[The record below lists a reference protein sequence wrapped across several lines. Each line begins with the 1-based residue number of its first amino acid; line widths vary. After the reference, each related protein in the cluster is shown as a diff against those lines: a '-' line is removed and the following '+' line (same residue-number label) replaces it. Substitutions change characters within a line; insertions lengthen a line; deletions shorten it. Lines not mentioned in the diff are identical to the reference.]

1 MGGRIVEINIKDFT
15 REEWLAERNKGI
27 GGSDIATI
35 LGLNKWKSPL
45 QLFLEKTGKVVA
57 EDLSDKEVIYWGN
70 VLEDVVAKE
79 FERRTGKKVR
89 KRNVMFCDDKYPY
102 MRANVDREVVGE
114 NAVLECKTT
123 DKRNADQWVDDQ
135 VPANYILQC
144 QWYMMIRGYEK
155 AYIACLIGGNQFVF
169 KEIERD
175 EELIEIIKGK
185 AVEFWETNVLGDVEP
200 DADYM
205 DKAAYKQLTLCPD
218 AIELPDDIDFKI
230 ELLEEIKRDEKTL
243 KQTKDKLEA
252 EIKQAMQGH
261 EVGLTSKYRLNWKKS
276 VQKRFDS
283 KRFKEEQA
291 ELNEKYTK
299 EIHTERL
306 TIKEA
311 I

>member
-1 MGGRIVEINIKDFT
+1 MEINIKDFT
-15 REEWLAERNKGI
+15 REEWLAERNRGI

-89 KRNVMFCDDKYPY
+89 KRHVMFCDDKYPY

-169 KEIERD
+169 KEIKRD

-283 KRFKEEQA
+283 KRFKEEQS
-291 ELNEKYTK
+291 EIHEKYMK
-299 EIHTERL
+299 EIQTERL

>member
-1 MGGRIVEINIKDFT
+1 MGGSVVEINIKDFT

-35 LGLNKWKSPL
+35 LGLNKLKSPL

-283 KRFKEEQA
+283 KRFKEEQS
-291 ELNEKYTK
+291 EIHEKYMK
-299 EIHTERL
+299 EIQTERL

>member
-1 MGGRIVEINIKDFT
+1 MGGSVVEINIKDFT

-205 DKAAYKQLTLCPD
+205 DKAAYK
-218 AIELPDDIDFKI
+218 
-230 ELLEEIKRDEKTL
+230 
-243 KQTKDKLEA
+243 
-252 EIKQAMQGH
+252 
-261 EVGLTSKYRLNWKKS
+261 YRLNWKKS

>member
-1 MGGRIVEINIKDFT
+1 MEINIKDFT

-261 EVGLTSKYRLNWKKS
+261 EVGLTAKYRLNWKKS

>member
-1 MGGRIVEINIKDFT
+1 MGINIKDFT
-15 REEWLAERNKGI
+15 REEWLAERNRGI

-89 KRNVMFCDDKYPY
+89 KRHVMFCDDKYPY

>member
-1 MGGRIVEINIKDFT
+1 MEINIKDFT

-89 KRNVMFCDDKYPY
+89 KRHVMFCDDKYPY

-230 ELLEEIKRDEKTL
+230 
-243 KQTKDKLEA
+243 
-252 EIKQAMQGH
+252 
-261 EVGLTSKYRLNWKKS
+261 
-276 VQKRFDS
+276 
-283 KRFKEEQA
+283 
-291 ELNEKYTK
+291 
-299 EIHTERL
+299 
-306 TIKEA
+306 
-311 I
+311 

>member
-1 MGGRIVEINIKDFT
+1 MEINIKDFT

-89 KRNVMFCDDKYPY
+89 KRHVMFCDDKYPY

-144 QWYMMIRGYEK
+144 QWYMMIKGYEK

-283 KRFKEEQA
+283 KRFKEEQS
-291 ELNEKYTK
+291 EIHEKYMK
-299 EIHTERL
+299 EIQTERL

>member
-1 MGGRIVEINIKDFT
+1 MEINIKDFT

-283 KRFKEEQA
+283 KRFKEEQS
-291 ELNEKYTK
+291 EIHEKYMK
-299 EIHTERL
+299 EIQTERL

>member
-1 MGGRIVEINIKDFT
+1 MGGSVVEINIKDFT

-261 EVGLTSKYRLNWKKS
+261 EVGLTAKYRLNWKKS

>member
-1 MGGRIVEINIKDFT
+1 MGINIKDFT
-15 REEWLAERNKGI
+15 REEWLAERNRGI

-89 KRNVMFCDDKYPY
+89 KRHVMFCDDKYPY

-135 VPANYILQC
+135 VPTNYILQC

>member
-1 MGGRIVEINIKDFT
+1 MGGSVVEINIKDFT

-283 KRFKEEQA
+283 KRFKEEQS
-291 ELNEKYTK
+291 EIHEKYMK
-299 EIHTERL
+299 EIQTERL

>member
-1 MGGRIVEINIKDFT
+1 MGGSVVEINIKDFT

-175 EELIEIIKGK
+175 EELIEIIKGR

-283 KRFKEEQA
+283 KRFKEEQS
-291 ELNEKYTK
+291 EIHEKYMK
-299 EIHTERL
+299 EIQTERL

>member
-1 MGGRIVEINIKDFT
+1 MGINIKDFT
-15 REEWLAERNKGI
+15 REEWLAERNRGI

-89 KRNVMFCDDKYPY
+89 KRHVMFCDDKYPY

-283 KRFKEEQA
+283 KRFKEEQS
-291 ELNEKYTK
+291 EIHEKYMK
-299 EIHTERL
+299 ETQTERL
-306 TIKEA
+306 TIKGV

>member
-1 MGGRIVEINIKDFT
+1 MGGSVVEINIKDFT

-261 EVGLTSKYRLNWKKS
+261 EVGLTAKYRLNWKKS

-283 KRFKEEQA
+283 KRFKEEQS
-291 ELNEKYTK
+291 EIHEKYMK
-299 EIHTERL
+299 EIQTERL

>member
-1 MGGRIVEINIKDFT
+1 MEINIKDFT

-45 QLFLEKTGKVVA
+45 QLFLEKTGKVVV

-89 KRNVMFCDDKYPY
+89 RRHVMFCDDNYPY

-123 DKRNADQWVDDQ
+123 DKRNADQWSDDQ

-144 QWYMMIRGYEK
+144 QWYMMIKGYEK

-175 EELIEIIKGK
+175 EELIEMIKGA
-185 AVEFWETNVLGDVEP
+185 AVNFWETNVLGDIEP
-200 DADYM
+200 DADYV
-205 DKAAYKQLTLCPD
+205 DKAAYKQLTLSPD
-218 AIELPDDIDFKI
+218 AIDLSDDINFKI
-230 ELLEEIKRDEKTL
+230 ELLEEVKRDEKTL

-261 EVGLTSKYRLNWKKS
+261 EVGLTSKYRVNWKKS